1 MKYGFLLLVFMLLV
15 TYIPRMLPLVLLR
28 DIKLHPFL
36 DRFLK
41 FIPPAVLGALIFPGI
56 LTSTGNLASAIAGGI
71 AALILALFNINLTLV
86 VIGGILSALL
96 YQILIM

>member
-1 MKYGFLLLVFMLLV
+1 

-28 DIKLHPFL
+28 DIKLPPFL
-36 DRFLK
+36 DRFLQ

-71 AALILALFNINLTLV
+71 AALILALLNLNLTLV

-96 YQILIM
+96 YQILL

>member
-28 DIKLHPFL
+28 DIKLHPFF

>member
-1 MKYGFLLLVFMLLV
+1 MKYGFLLLIFMLLA

-28 DIKLHPFL
+28 DIKLPPFL
-36 DRFLK
+36 DRFLQ

-71 AALILALFNINLTLV
+71 AALILALLNLNLTLV

-96 YQILIM
+96 YQILL

>member
-71 AALILALFNINLTLV
+71 A
-86 VIGGILSALL
+86 
-96 YQILIM
+96 